1 MKKKKESGI
10 WGRGWK
16 KEGQKQKL
24 WLAAAVFGCLAFLA
38 GWMTVKTMREQK
50 MGVIEAAR
58 MEREKTE
65 EEKDKTQRAAAE
77 KNAEEEGS
85 RVLGFRQSLQ
95 KACWKP

>member
-10 WGRGWK
+10 WGRGATTEAQTREGQK

-24 WLAAAVFGCLAFLA
+24 WLAAVAFGCLAFLA

-58 MEREKTE
+58 MERDRK
-65 EEKDKTQRAAAE
+65 
-77 KNAEEEGS
+77 S
-85 RVLGFRQSLQ
+85 VV
-95 KACWKP
+95 

>member
-1 MKKKKESGI
+1 MEMKKKKESGI

-50 MGVIEAAR
+50 MGVIDR
-58 MEREKTE
+58 R
-65 EEKDKTQRAAAE
+65 QRPP
-77 KNAEEEGS
+77 S
-85 RVLGFRQSLQ
+85 R
-95 KACWKP
+95 

>member
-1 MKKKKESGI
+1 MEMKKKKESGI

-16 KEGQKQKL
+16 KEGQKKEGQKKEGQKKEGQKQKL
-24 WLAAAVFGCLAFLA
+24 WLAAAAFGCLAFLA

-77 KNAEEEGS
+77 
-85 RVLGFRQSLQ
+85 
-95 KACWKP
+95 